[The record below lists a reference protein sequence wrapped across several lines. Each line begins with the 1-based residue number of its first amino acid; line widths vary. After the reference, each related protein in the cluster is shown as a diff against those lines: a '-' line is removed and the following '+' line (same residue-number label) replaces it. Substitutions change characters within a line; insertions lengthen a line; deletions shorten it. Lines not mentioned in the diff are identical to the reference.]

1 MSSSTTTSPRHRG
14 AKSVRTA
21 PHRARHGVDSPAPS
35 RAAAL
40 VRSGLWRRE
49 DYRWVRVEPAPSAA
63 AALDAWLDG
72 FLEERAEAVR

>member
-1 MSSSTTTSPRHRG
+1 MNITPLSPRHRG

-40 VRSGLWRRE
+40 MRSGLWRRE
-49 DYRWVRVEPAPSAA
+49 DHGWVRVEPTPSPAA
-63 AALDAWLDG
+63 VLSAWLDG
-72 FLEERAEAVR
+72 FLEARAEAVR

>member
-1 MSSSTTTSPRHRG
+1 MSSIITAPRHRG

-40 VRSGLWRRE
+40 MRSGLWRRE
-49 DYRWVRVEPAPSAA
+49 DHRWVRVAPAPSPAVI
-63 AALDAWLDG
+63 LSQWLDG